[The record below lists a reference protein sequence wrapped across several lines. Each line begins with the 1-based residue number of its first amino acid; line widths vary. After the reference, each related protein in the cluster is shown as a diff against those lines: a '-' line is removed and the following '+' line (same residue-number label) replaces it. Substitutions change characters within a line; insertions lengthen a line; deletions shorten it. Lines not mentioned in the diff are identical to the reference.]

1 MDWNITA
8 VKVSSQYIVPILNKK
23 LVCEK
28 DGVLTRIFV
37 KAN

>member
-8 VKVSSQYIVPILNKK
+8 VKVSSQYVVPIVNEKV
-23 LVCEK
+23 VCQK
-28 DGVLTRIFV
+28 DRVLTRIFV